1 MNKKICMLTNTHNP
15 LDHRVFYK
23 ESLSLKKI
31 GYDVYVIGVDFSETK
46 KYVEKEIKITQ
57 IKRVKNKFF
66 KRILSFPYLY
76 REAKKIDC
84 DIYHCHDLDAAALG
98 LFFKFVHKK
107 KLVFDIH
114 EYNAEIITEGS
125 TIPKIFRP
133 AIKKIIEKI
142 DRYIA
147 VKSDYIITVDDNL
160 CNIYKK
166 YNKNCVSIQ
175 NFINFESINNNK
187 ELDSNYFK
195 RKDNI
200 VYLGGLSEKRGI
212 FKIIETAKKLKEKGI
227 RNKILFVG
235 GFSNE
240 SEKNKTLKLI
250 EKYNL
255 EDMIKFV
262 GKVPYEQVPK
272 HLKQSIIGLL
282 ILQPSERYL
291 KGSYPVKLFE
301 YMYYGLPVIASNF
314 YGIKEII
321 QKEKCGILI
330 NPKDTDEIT
339 NAITNLIKKPE
350 KIKQMGQKG
359 RKAVIEKYNWNDESK
374 KLESVYEIISNK

>member
-57 IKRVKNKFF
+57 IRRVKNKIF
-66 KRILSFPYLY
+66 KRILSLPQLY
-76 REAKKIDC
+76 CEAKKIDC

-98 LFFKFVHKK
+98 LLLKIFHKK
-107 KLVFDIH
+107 KLVFDVH

-125 TIPKIFRP
+125 TIPKMLKPF
-133 AIKKIIEKI
+133 IKKIIEKI

-160 CNIYKK
+160 YNNYKK

-175 NFINFESINNNK
+175 NFINFESINIDP
-187 ELDSNYFK
+187 DSNNFK
-195 RKDNI
+195 RKENI
-200 VYLGGLSEKRGI
+200 VYLGALSEKRGI
-212 FKIIETAKKLKEKGI
+212 LKIIETAKKLKEKGI
-227 RNKILFVG
+227 QNKILFVG

-314 YGIKEII
+314 EGIKEII

-339 NAITNLIKKPE
+339 NAITNLLEKPE
-350 KIKQMGQKG
+350 KIKQMGHNGKQAILK
-359 RKAVIEKYNWNDESK
+359 KYNWNNESK
-374 KLESVYEIISNK
+374 KLEEIYEKI

>member
-57 IKRVKNKFF
+57 IRRVKNKVF
-66 KRILSFPYLY
+66 KRILSLPHLY
-76 REAKKIDC
+76 CEAKKIDC
-84 DIYHCHDLDAAALG
+84 DIYHCHDLDAATLG
-98 LFFKFVHKK
+98 FFLKIFHRK

-125 TIPKIFRP
+125 TIPKMFRP

-142 DRYIA
+142 DRYVA

-160 CNIYKK
+160 YNIYKK

-175 NFINFESINNNK
+175 NFINFESIKKDQDSKNK
-187 ELDSNYFK
+187 K
-195 RKDNI
+195 RPDNI
-200 VYLGGLSEKRGI
+200 VYIGGLSEKRGI
-212 FKIIETAKKLKEKGI
+212 LKIIESAKKLKEKGI
-227 RNKILFVG
+227 QNKFLFVG
-235 GFSNE
+235 GFINE

-255 EDMIKFV
+255 QDMIKFV

-272 HLKQSIIGLL
+272 YLNQSMIGLL
-282 ILQPSERYL
+282 ILQPSERYI

-301 YMYYGLPVIASNF
+301 YMYHSLPVIASNF
-314 YGIKEII
+314 EGIKEII
-321 QKEKCGILI
+321 QKERCGILI
-330 NPKDTDEIT
+330 NPKDIDEIT
-339 NAITNLIKKPE
+339 NAITNLIEKPE

>member
-23 ESLSLKKI
+23 ESLSLKKL
-31 GYDVYVIGVDFSETK
+31 GYEIYVIGVDFSETK
-46 KYVEKEIKITQ
+46 KYVETEIKITQ
-57 IKRVKNKFF
+57 IRRVKNKVF
-66 KRILSFPYLY
+66 KRILSLPYLY
-76 REAKKIDC
+76 REAKKIDY

-98 LFFKFVHKK
+98 LLLKIFHKK

-114 EYNAEIITEGS
+114 EYNSEIITEGS
-125 TIPKIFRP
+125 TIPKILKPF
-133 AIKKIIEKI
+133 IKKIIKII

-175 NFINFESINNNK
+175 NFINFESLNNNK
-187 ELDSNYFK
+187 ELDSNNFK
-195 RKDNI
+195 TKDYI

-212 FKIIETAKKLKEKGI
+212 LKIIESVKKLKEKGI
-227 RNKILFVG
+227 KNKILFVG

-250 EKYNL
+250 EKYKL
-255 EDMIKFV
+255 EDMIRFV

-314 YGIKEII
+314 EGIKEII

-330 NPKDTDEIT
+330 NPQDTDEIT
-339 NAITNLIKKPE
+339 NAITNLLEKPE
-350 KIKQMGQKG
+350 KIKKMGANGKQAILK
-359 RKAVIEKYNWNDESK
+359 KYNWNIESK
-374 KLESVYEIISNK
+374 N